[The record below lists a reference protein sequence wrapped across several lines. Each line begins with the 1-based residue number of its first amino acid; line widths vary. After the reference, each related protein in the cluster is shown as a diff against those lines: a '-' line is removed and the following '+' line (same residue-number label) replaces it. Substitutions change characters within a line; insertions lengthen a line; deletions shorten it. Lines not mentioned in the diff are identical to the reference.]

1 MADLLRLRPHT
12 EQVAEIRFSEVELG
26 ELRHV
31 LGVPP
36 CIVVGGQDAYGK
48 VLVVTRLL
56 AEQVLPIVPRLTP
69 GRAWRP
75 VRLKHSHTRTVCL
88 ALPDHGSHAE
98 AGYELVHSLHA
109 HARPWGTVPRADVEL
124 DQRAMQVGGWAARV
138 PRSCCCHYC
147 GDIFRNRNGRFR
159 NPVKSPVTAHHHH
172 SSSPAIVL
180 LSSPSSSSSLY
191 LYCTTSIQGLPP
203 VAFPQDPVVGSAM
216 LEVGLPHPLLKEGVQ
231 VVMTP
236 TVPYNRA
243 HNTSIEFLR
252 ALLPEVLPIIVYA
265 ISRDDLSDAVSV
277 RSACA

>member
-1 MADLLRLRPHT
+1 M
-12 EQVAEIRFSEVELG
+12 ELS

-75 VRLKHSHTRTVCL
+75 VRLKHSHARTVCL

-124 DQRAMQVGGWAARV
+124 DQRAMQVGWR
-138 PRSCCCHYC
+138 
-147 GDIFRNRNGRFR
+147 
-159 NPVKSPVTAHHHH
+159 
-172 SSSPAIVL
+172 
-180 LSSPSSSSSLY
+180 
-191 LYCTTSIQGLPP
+191 
-203 VAFPQDPVVGSAM
+203 
-216 LEVGLPHPLLKEGVQ
+216 
-231 VVMTP
+231 
-236 TVPYNRA
+236 
-243 HNTSIEFLR
+243 SIEDWPS
-252 ALLPEVLPIIVYA
+252 LLVDLQYRCR
-265 ISRDDLSDAVSV
+265 RDDWEIASIKT
-277 RSACA
+277 